1 MCVCSSSSY
10 GLAMKCDC
18 SRLSGGRVAM
28 YAGDVRAGSSR
39 ASLLWGALIKLQLL
53 LWLLSRLTFF
63 FFHRLYSDL
72 SPSIRLFVLHLRKTI
87 QPGKRRKIPIMMG
100 IDCLVAVKHKHVHRG
115 GLICFNLIWCT
126 STYNFVGARICYQH
140 FSVYFLDIHS

>member
-39 ASLLWGALIKLQLL
+39 ASLL
-53 LWLLSRLTFF
+53 
-63 FFHRLYSDL
+63 
-72 SPSIRLFVLHLRKTI
+72 
-87 QPGKRRKIPIMMG
+87 
-100 IDCLVAVKHKHVHRG
+100 
-115 GLICFNLIWCT
+115 
-126 STYNFVGARICYQH
+126 
-140 FSVYFLDIHS
+140 